1 MRKFE
6 NLHFSF
12 YVSLKLYERLTLLF
26 KILFPSSIQQYLIYI
41 AFLLNRVLL
50 YHIFGH
56 KQGNIW
62 LTTNDELCNYYVI
75 IKCYM
80 QSIYLF

>member
-6 NLHFSF
+6 NLHFF
-12 YVSLKLYERLTLLF
+12 ICVSLKLYERLTLLF

-41 AFLLNRVLL
+41 AFLLNQVLL
-50 YHIFGH
+50 YHNFGH
-56 KQGNIW
+56 KQGNFW

-75 IKCYM
+75 IECHM

>member
-12 YVSLKLYERLTLLF
+12 CVSLKLYERLTLLF

-41 AFLLNRVLL
+41 GYLLNRVLL
-50 YHIFGH
+50 YHIVGH

-75 IKCYM
+75 IKSYM